1 MKIIISI
8 LLLIVISFSS
18 EKDRREELLEKDGVS
33 KGTIEFLKE
42 HDAYEDVLDAFYS
55 DSLDYIN

>member
-8 LLLIVISFSS
+8 LLLTIISFSL
-18 EKDRREELLEKDGVS
+18 EKDSRDEILEKDGIS
-33 KGTIEFLKE
+33 KETIEFLKE

>member
-18 EKDRREELLEKDGVS
+18 EKDRREELLKKDGIS
-33 KGTIEFLKE
+33 KKAIEFLKE
-42 HDAYEDVLDAFYS
+42 HGAYEDVLDAFYS

>member
-8 LLLIVISFSS
+8 LLLTVISFSS
-18 EKDRREELLEKDGVS
+18 EKDGREELLKKDGIS
-33 KGTIEFLKE
+33 KEAIEFLKE

>member
-1 MKIIISI
+1 MKIIIPI
-8 LLLIVISFSS
+8 LLLTIISFSL
-18 EKDRREELLEKDGVS
+18 EKDSRDEILEKDGIS
-33 KGTIEFLKE
+33 KGAIEFLKE

>member
-1 MKIIISI
+1 MDLADE
-8 LLLIVISFSS
+8 LLNDFGVDDEI
-18 EKDRREELLEKDGVS
+18 LEKDGIS
-33 KGTIEFLKE
+33 KGAIEFLKE